1 MVTFLIINT
10 KNIKTEYEKNEENN
24 ILTTYRYI
32 IIVSIYFELNSYPL
46 AQNNLSE
53 SSPYILTHKVKFI
66 TLTFFIWPQ
75 GNSEY
80 IVEVKS
86 LKNCMR

>member
-46 AQNNLSE
+46 AQDNLSE
-53 SSPYILTHKVKFI
+53 
-66 TLTFFIWPQ
+66 
-75 GNSEY
+75 
-80 IVEVKS
+80 
-86 LKNCMR
+86 